1 MITIF
6 YYGGNLSNGTTK
18 DVIKKMQESQK
29 RLWKNPEY
37 RQHMIEVHKGKKAS
51 EETKT
56 KMSKSNAKYWLG
68 KHLSA
73 ETIEKMSN
81 SKKGQIPWN
90 KGTKG
95 VMKPNK
101 TSFKKGEVRINNC
114 KKVRCLETNKTYNS
128 LHEASRELNIN
139 VNCIM
144 YVCKGKQKTAGNL
157 HWEYIE

>member
-1 MITIF
+1 MVTIF

-18 DVIKKMQESQK
+18 DVTEKMQESQK

-51 EETKT
+51 EETK
-56 KMSKSNAKYWLG
+56 
-68 KHLSA
+68 
-73 ETIEKMSN
+73 IKMSN

-114 KKVRCLETNKTYNS
+114 KKVRCLETNKTYSS